1 MSAKKKNK
9 KPAAGTPYR
18 GGPAA
23 PAESAPSDRGLVDD
37 LIRQFADRFAFFREL
52 VQNSID
58 AGATSIHV
66 QLAWEPGAGDEVGTM
81 RVSVRDDGTGMTR
94 EILENDLTVLFKS
107 TKESRD
113 DAIGKFGIGFVSVLA
128 VDPEVVIVDTSTGDG
143 TRWSLH
149 LHGDQTYDL
158 FRADSD
164 AGRGTT
170 VTLVVPLPDAEE
182 AGFVERSEAA
192 LKRWCRH
199 TRVPIRFVALG
210 AEGGEPRRDVRIDE
224 PMTIDAVVGVHARSR
239 DGLTTVVAGLPRPG
253 DRYGAFFNQGL
264 LLHET
269 RDHELGEVIF
279 KVSDARLEHTLSRD
293 DVRRD
298 EHYTRAVELV
308 ASTIRGPLLDE
319 LAEQLANASE
329 AFARG
334 SRDAGGRIV
343 EILDAFVRSELPAPR
358 RALVLPAITREREQ
372 RVARLHDLASAFAS
386 HEGRTELA
394 EALAAAG
401 HVVVDLSFAPDHDAL
416 GRVIALLARI
426 ADAAPARDRALWSLI
441 VPIEPSP
448 TDVALLEQVSER
460 LGDVVRRP
468 SELVLAHVHGAAE
481 SHLAVAASARA
492 TPWLARASDH
502 QADPFRM
509 LMRPPLVLRADNPIV
524 HAARARAV
532 DAPVLASALLAR
544 AILVARGALTPA
556 IDASLTERAMRD
568 ALAGGGAR

>member
-1 MSAKKKNK
+1 MSAKKKGK
-9 KPAAGTPYR
+9 KPASAAPYR

-66 QLAWEPGAGDEVGTM
+66 QLAWEPAPEGELGTM
-81 RVSVRDDGTGMTR
+81 RVSVRDDGAGMTR

-128 VDPEVVIVDTSTGDG
+128 VEPEVVIVDTSTGDG

-158 FRADSD
+158 FRADTG

-170 VTLVVPLPDAEE
+170 VTLVVPLPDPEE
-182 AGFVERSEAA
+182 AAFVERSEAA

-210 AEGGEPRRDVRIDE
+210 ADGGDPRRDVRIDE
-224 PMTIDAVVGVHARSR
+224 PMTVDAVVSVHARSR
-239 DGLTTVVAGLPRPG
+239 DGLTTVVAGLPRAG

-298 EHYTRAVELV
+298 EHYARAVELV
-308 ASTIRGPLLDE
+308 ATTIRGPLLDE

-334 SRDAGGRIV
+334 GRDAGARIV

-358 RALVLPAITREREQ
+358 RALVLPAITTGRDRK
-372 RVARLHDLASAFAS
+372 VARMHELSSAFVS
-386 HEGRTELA
+386 HEGRTPLA

-401 HVVVDLSFAPDHDAL
+401 HVVVDLSFAPDDAARE
-416 GRVIALLARI
+416 RVTSLLARVGG
-426 ADAAPARDRALWSLI
+426 DAPPRDRACWSLI
-441 VPIEPSP
+441 VPIEP
-448 TDVALLEQVSER
+448 TDADVALLASVSER
-460 LGDVVRRP
+460 LDHVVRRP
-468 SELVLAHVHGAAE
+468 SEILLAEVHGAASE
-481 SHLAVAASARA
+481 HLAFATSPRA
-492 TPWLARASDH
+492 TPWLARANDH
-502 QADPFRM
+502 QADPFRL
-509 LMRPPLVLRADNPIV
+509 LMRPPLVLRADHPIV
-524 HAARARAV
+524 HAARARAE

-544 AILVARGALTPA
+544 AILVARGALTPSV
-556 IDASLTERAMRD
+556 DASLTERALRD
-568 ALAGGGAR
+568 ALGDAR